1 MIDAHASPRS
11 PRRVP
16 EVFPAPDPIRPARR
30 SACAVPH
37 AGGPCARSG
46 RYRSG
51 STISCRWTPAQKA
64 PAGRSACPIGADGK
78 PEVFAVDDLLEPDH
92 APDFEIAPKEIAHEL
107 SMMFDNM
114 QSAVLNPVAER
125 NHPAHPHALL
135 LGRGRRRRPVASRRL
150 CSPCRHASLPP
161 PPASPAIRRR
171 PRRGRYFET
180 LPHVLPPGRQR
191 MVPLCRA
198 GRTAYRGRDHRRDF
212 QPQHDRPRRDWDKPA
227 RAATV
232 FIHYGAPPAL
242 VGCLDQWRSTRNCMP
257 RRGVIGTVFRLAVV
271 AAQQIRTGEI
281 NIVVRCD
288 RRDDARGF
296 ARPRLDWPHGGF
308 VTREASNS

>member
-1 MIDAHASPRS
+1 MHVALVRDPADID
-11 PRRVP
+11 RVRQYL
-16 EVFPAPDPIRPARR
+16 VD
-30 SACAVPH
+30 V
-37 AGGPCARSG
+37 
-46 RYRSG
+46 
-51 STISCRWTPAQKA
+51 TPAQKA

-257 RRGVIGTVFRLAVV
+257 MARRHRHRLPLGRGGGPADPHRRN
-271 AAQQIRTGEI
+271 QY
-281 NIVVRCD
+281 RCSM
-288 RRDDARGF
+288 RS
-296 ARPRLDWPHGGF
+296 
-308 VTREASNS
+308 T